1 MDFDTLIFLLAAG
14 YALFQWMIRGIRKA
28 SSQNSGEPADVSVD
42 QAEVAVRRQRRL
54 EQLKARRQQR
64 IEVRQADRR
73 VVRQPAPPQPVARS
87 PQEQQLEEFRRTMER
102 LLGVRTGPEQGP
114 LGRRGGV
121 VLEPDEDVE
130 EIETL
135 EEMPEVVSLETGSER
150 AARVRFDQD
159 DQAEALVQRRIKAAE
174 ARSGAIT
181 RADHARFDQTI
192 RAPQEPIQV
201 HRTRKKVPRG
211 SGSIREAFLWAEI
224 LGPPVS
230 RR

>member
-1 MDFDTLIFLLAAG
+1 MEFDTLILLLAAG
-14 YALFQWMIRGIRKA
+14 YALLQWMIRGARKA
-28 SSQNSGEPADVSVD
+28 AGQQGEQPGATME
-42 QAEVAVRRQRRL
+42 QAELEVRRHRRL
-54 EQLKARRQQR
+54 EQLQARRQQR
-64 IEVRQADRR
+64 IDA
-73 VVRQPAPPQPVARS
+73 RQPRRRPSPAQPVPQS
-87 PQEQQLEEFRRTMER
+87 PQEQQLAEFRRTMER

-135 EEMPEVVSLETGSER
+135 EEMPEVVTLETGGER
-150 AARVRFDQD
+150 AARVVVDQD

-181 RADHARFDQTI
+181 KDDHARFDKAI
-192 RAPQEPIQV
+192 REAAQPIQV
-201 HRTRKKVPRG
+201 QRARRKIPRG
-211 SGSIREAFLWAEI
+211 TGSIREAFVWAEI
-224 LGPPVS
+224 LGPPVA